1 MESNKNLEQI
11 YAALLDGF
19 HKAKQKNPKLD
30 VDTYIMEYL
39 SKNGATA
46 IKTKVKE
53 SLDFISDLDR
63 NTAKVMEDTKY
74 QRLDDWY
81 DENVTEKFA
90 DPKDREAFE
99 NGIQKASEEIIDQS
113 IKKFEKEGK

>member
-1 MESNKNLEQI
+1 MEDNKKLEQI

-19 HKAKQKNPKLD
+19 YKAKQKNPKLD

-39 SKNGATA
+39 SKNGENA

-63 NTAKVMEDTKY
+63 NTAKVMEETKRM
-74 QRLDDWY
+74 RLGDW
-81 DENVTEKFA
+81 
-90 DPKDREAFE
+90 
-99 NGIQKASEEIIDQS
+99 IQKNVIDQVENPEAREEVEKGLNAASEKIVKQS
-113 IKKFEKEGK
+113 ITEEDK